1 MAAGLGCALKSVLD
15 QNQPGDSHRRQ
26 RRKMTSKSNRFH
38 RMRSVG
44 AYLGLTTTRYGPE
57 LLAQRLG
64 GKLQLLLAESLRV
77 AQRAGR
83 RGRRIWRGSPA
94 DTTVQPKDITFPTDA
109 KLLHAAIKGLT
120 RLARKRG
127 VRLRQSYAQSSS
139 EHNWSA
145 AAERIW
151 SFQSSD
157 RKMIADHQSCT
168 SLT

>member
-1 MAAGLGCALKSVLD
+1 
-15 QNQPGDSHRRQ
+15 
-26 RRKMTSKSNRFH
+26 MTSKSNRF
-38 RMRSVG
+38 RRIRSVG

-83 RGRRIWRGSPA
+83 RGRRIWRGSPV
-94 DTTVQPKDITFPTDA
+94 DITVQPKDITFPTDA

-127 VRLRQSYAQSSS
+127 VRLQTAQTSAQENPNRSSAPTSPTRVSY
-139 EHNWSA
+139 
-145 AAERIW
+145 R
-151 SFQSSD
+151 
-157 RKMIADHQSCT
+157 
-168 SLT
+168 